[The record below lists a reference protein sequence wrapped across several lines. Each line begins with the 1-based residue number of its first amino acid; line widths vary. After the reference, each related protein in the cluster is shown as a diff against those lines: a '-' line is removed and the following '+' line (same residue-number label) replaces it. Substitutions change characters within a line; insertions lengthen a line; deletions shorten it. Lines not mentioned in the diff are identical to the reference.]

1 MRLRARVMKASSF
14 TANFVDAHD
23 ETSNNDEICGRA
35 DERTGKRSGTTP
47 EHVQSRY
54 EEGAVKRDDK
64 KTQRGCWSRTRRN
77 IRRTSASKEASYRN
91 IHENRRLAE
100 EIAYSV

>member
-1 MRLRARVMKASSF
+1 MWKKRKARERGEKLTSIGNEDWSAKFENLFLFRLFSFSEGALVRLRARVMKASSF

-54 EEGAVKRDDK
+54 EEGGR
-64 KTQRGCWSRTRRN
+64 KTR
-77 IRRTSASKEASYRN
+77 
-91 IHENRRLAE
+91 
-100 EIAYSV
+100 

>member
-35 DERTGKRSGTTP
+35 DERTGKRSGTTS

-54 EEGAVKRDDK
+54 EEGGR
-64 KTQRGCWSRTRRN
+64 KTR
-77 IRRTSASKEASYRN
+77 
-91 IHENRRLAE
+91 
-100 EIAYSV
+100 